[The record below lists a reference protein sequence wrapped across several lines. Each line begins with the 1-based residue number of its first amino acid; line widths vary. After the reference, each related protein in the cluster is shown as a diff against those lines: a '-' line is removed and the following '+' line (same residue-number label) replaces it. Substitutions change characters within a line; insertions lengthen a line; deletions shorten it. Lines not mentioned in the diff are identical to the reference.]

1 MKYQTVIGLE
11 VHVQLLTKS
20 KMFCD
25 CSAKYQNKPTNSIVC
40 PICLG
45 LPGSLPNVNQMAINL
60 GIKTSLALN
69 CSVSSYTKF
78 DRKNYSYPDLMKG
91 YQISQFDMPLA
102 NNGKVTILIN
112 NEEHSIRINR
122 LHLEEDV
129 AKLIH
134 RNNQNDSYSLLDINR
149 SGVPLMEIV
158 TEPDIRSPE
167 EAREYLIKLRSI
179 IKYLG
184 VGTGNMEEGSF
195 RCDANISLKKINDKN
210 LGTKVE
216 IKNLNSLRSVYR
228 SLKYEITRQ
237 SDCLNSNNQI
247 IQETRGWLE
256 DKNITISQR
265 TKEYAS
271 DYRYFPE
278 PDLPLIKIEKN
289 IIEDIEKSLP
299 ELPEEK
305 SKRFERIYGINKY
318 NSDLLVINK
327 QNADFFESII
337 ATKPNSSN
345 SFAKAVSNWMLGELN
360 KLLKKHEIVIEQQK
374 ITPLNFKKLLDLIE
388 SGLVNN
394 ASAKIIFEEMFLNGG
409 NPEIIAQN
417 KNLIQSFN
425 ENDIEPIIKE
435 ILNGNPKA
443 ISDFLSGNE
452 NVIKFLL
459 GQIMKATKGKA
470 NPQVI
475 EELLISQLRKLNKK

>member
-1 MKYQTVIGLE
+1 MNYQTVIGLE

-25 CSAKYQNKPTNSIVC
+25 CSSKYQNKPTNSIVC
-40 PICLG
+40 PVCLG

-69 CSVSSYTKF
+69 CNVSSYTKF

-102 NNGKVTILIN
+102 TNGKLKINSNN
-112 NEEHSIRINR
+112 NEHVIRINR

-134 RNNQNDSYSLLDINR
+134 KKDLEGSYSLLDINR
-149 SGVPLMEIV
+149 SGIPLIEIV
-158 TEPDIRSPE
+158 TEPDITSPE

-179 IKYLG
+179 IKYLE
-184 VGTGNMEEGSF
+184 VGTANMEEGSF
-195 RCDANISLKKINDKN
+195 RCDANISLKRLNDEK

-216 IKNLNSLRSVYR
+216 IKNLNSLRSVYK
-228 SLKYEITRQ
+228 SLKYEIVRQ
-237 SDCLNSNNQI
+237 THCLDSNTPI

-256 DKNITISQR
+256 DKSITISQR

-278 PDLPLIKIEKN
+278 PDIPSIKIDKN
-289 IIEDIEKSLP
+289 TIENIKKVLP

-305 SKRFERIYGINKY
+305 SKRFEKQYGIDKY
-318 NSDLLVINK
+318 NSDLLTINK
-327 QNADFFESII
+327 QIADFFESILD
-337 ATKPNSSN
+337 T
-345 SFAKAVSNWMLGELN
+345 FQDQAKESAKTVSNWMLGELN
-360 KLLKKHEIVIEQQK
+360 KLLKKHAMEIEKQK
-374 ITPLNFKKLLDLIE
+374 ITPLNFKNLLNLIE
-388 SGLVNN
+388 LGILNN

-409 NPEIIAQN
+409 NPKEIAQS
-417 KNLIQSFN
+417 KNLVQSFD
-425 ENDIEPIIKE
+425 ENDIKPVIKE
-435 ILNGNPKA
+435 ILSVNPKA
-443 ISDFLSGNE
+443 ISDYQSGKE
-452 NVIKFLL
+452 NVLKFLV
-459 GQIMKATKGKA
+459 GQVMKTTKGKA
-470 NPQVI
+470 NPKTI
-475 EELLISQLRKLNKK
+475 ENLLTNELGENKY